1 MKKFDCK
8 NFAFIAAIC
17 YALCC
22 VCYLYL
28 CYRGVRSGIAGHLT
42 IDSSQGLVGII
53 VSFCSAFSLFPI
65 VLSISM
71 AILLFL
77 KKRKALLV
85 VTCLAAAINIY
96 FLSTCLPDDLRW
108 LLRRSSLTDWIESE
122 SSCILLTVIAYAF
135 LAVLITLSVTKKQAV
150 RALWFVPAIF
160 LLARSFIYYLY
171 YSHWLRYID
180 FSSLDDWCAVLSE
193 ALKIAGIFF
202 VGLWLRSTVPAKSK
216 KEAALIG
223 GADKLKLYK
232 NLLDSGIISEEEFAA
247 KKQEILSEI
256 PLRHC

>member
-8 NFAFIAAIC
+8 NFALIAAIC

-22 VCYLYL
+22 VYYLYL

-42 IDSSQGLVGII
+42 IASSQGLVGII

-96 FLSTCLPDDLRW
+96 FLSTCLPDDLRQLVRW
-108 LLRRSSLTDWIESE
+108 SSLTDWIESE
-122 SSCILLTVIAYAF
+122 SSCILLTIIAYAF
-135 LAVLITLSVTKKQAV
+135 LAVLITQSVTKKQAV
-150 RALWFVPAIF
+150 RALWFVPAIC
-160 LLARSFIYYLY
+160 LLASSFIYYL
-171 YSHWLRYID
+171 HWLRYID
-180 FSSLDDWCAVLSE
+180 LLSLYDWCEVLSE
-193 ALKIAGIFF
+193 TLKIAGIFF

>member
-17 YALCC
+17 YTLCC
-22 VCYLYL
+22 VCHLCL
-28 CYRGVRSGIAGHLT
+28 CYRRYLYIFGSYVDSLINSSAGLA
-42 IDSSQGLVGII
+42 DII
-53 VSFCSAFSLFPI
+53 EFFSYTFPLFP
-65 VLSISM
+65 VVFSISI

-85 VTCLAAAINIY
+85 VTSLAAAINLY
-96 FLSTCLPDDLRW
+96 SF
-108 LLRRSSLTDWIESE
+108 SE
-122 SSCILLTVIAYAF
+122 SLQYGYRFEWYSIALLATIAYAF

-150 RALWFVPAIF
+150 RALWFVPAIC
-160 LLARSFIYYLY
+160 LLASSLIYYL
-171 YSHWLRYID
+171 HWRYID
-180 FSSLDDWCAVLSE
+180 FSSLYGWCEVLGK

-202 VGLWLRSTVPAKSK
+202 VSLWLRSTVPAKSK

-256 PLRHC
+256 PHRHC